1 MIGLL
6 VGKHQ
11 ADLSPDAGRVVV
23 SGNNVAH
30 GKGTLVFYDLVSN
43 NEKFFL
49 PSALGCGSSY
59 LLNFVFF
66 FLKKLKVFYVGE
78 FVDGYRCGRG
88 AGAIYS
94 PQLPHSFVGTY
105 RGMWRYN
112 ARHGYGRLALADDR
126 VFEVCDLDF

>member
-11 ADLSPDAGRVVV
+11 ADLSPDAGHVVV

-43 NEKFFL
+43 NGKFF
-49 PSALGCGSSY
+49 SAFCVLWKFISFKFCI
-59 LLNFVFF
+59 FF
-66 FLKKLKVFYVGE
+66 FKKKLKVFYVGE